1 MTSSRARAVHTVT
14 AVVAIAALVLQT
26 VLVVT
31 GDSVLAEQEVPPLLT
46 RLGRLVSYF
55 TIQSNLLV
63 AVTAV
68 QLARDPL
75 RDGRWWRP
83 VRAAALVGITVTG
96 LVHFMLLRPLLDLH
110 GASWV
115 ADKLLHMVV
124 PVLAVVGW
132 LVAGPRP
139 RAPWRDALT
148 ALVWPVAWLV
158 WTLAVGAVTGW
169 YPYPFLDVGAKG
181 AGSVAVTCVGVTVL
195 FLALAAVLSWLDRRM
210 PPAPSV
216 GRPRTGGGRD
226 HGRMTGCPP
235 PPPRMPCSTPR
246 SPRA

>member
-1 MTSSRARAVHTVT
+1 MTASRARTVHLVT
-14 AVVAIAALVLQT
+14 AVVVIGALVLQT

-75 RDGRWWRP
+75 R
-83 VRAAALVGITVTG
+83 AAALVGITVTG
-96 LVHFMLLRPLLDLH
+96 LVHFVLLRPLLHLE
-110 GASWV
+110 GASWA

-124 PVLAVVGW
+124 PLVAVVGW

-139 RAPWRDALT
+139 RAPWRDTVT
-148 ALVWPVAWLV
+148 ALLWPVAWLA
-158 WTLAVGAVTGW
+158 WTLVIGAVTGW

-181 AGSVAVTCVGVTVL
+181 AGSVAVTCVGVTLL
-195 FLALAAVLSWLDRRM
+195 FLALAGVLSWSDRRM
-210 PPAPSV
+210 PPAPV
-216 GRPRTGGGRD
+216 RGTATAPAAAAT
-226 HGRMTGCPP
+226 T
-235 PPPRMPCSTPR
+235 
-246 SPRA
+246 AQ

>member
-1 MTSSRARAVHTVT
+1 VHTLT
-14 AVVAIAALVLQT
+14 AVVAVSALVLQT

-31 GDSVLAEQEVPPLLT
+31 GDSVLAETEVPPLLT

-55 TIQSNLLV
+55 TVQSNLLV

-96 LVHFMLLRPLLDLH
+96 LVHFTLLRPLLDLH
-110 GASWV
+110 GAGWA

-124 PVLAVVGW
+124 PLLAVGGW
-132 LVAGPRP
+132 LLAGPRP
-139 RAPWRDALT
+139 RAPWSDALA

-158 WTLAVGAVTGW
+158 WTLVVGAVTGW

-181 AGSVAVTCVGVTVL
+181 AGSVALTCVGVTLL
-195 FLALAAVLSWLDRRM
+195 FLALAACLSALDRRM
-210 PPAPSV
+210 PPAPV
-216 GRPRTGGGRD
+216 RD
-226 HGRMTGCPP
+226 AARHPETSGAT
-235 PPPRMPCSTPR
+235 
-246 SPRA
+246 AE

>member
-1 MTSSRARAVHTVT
+1 MTPSRARLVHTVT
-14 AVVAIAALVLQT
+14 AVVALAALVLQT
-26 VLVVT
+26 VLVVS

-83 VRAAALVGITVTG
+83 VRAAALAGITVTG
-96 LVHFMLLRPLLDLH
+96 LVHFVLLRPLLDLQ

-115 ADKLLHMVV
+115 ADKMLHMVV

-158 WTLAVGAVTGW
+158 WTLVVGAVSGW
-169 YPYPFLDVGAKG
+169 YPYPFLDVGAEG

-195 FLALAAVLSWLDRRM
+195 FLALAGVLSRLDRRM
-210 PPAPSV
+210 PPTPVREAAPAPGAPV
-216 GRPRTGGGRD
+216 AT
-226 HGRMTGCPP
+226 
-235 PPPRMPCSTPR
+235 
-246 SPRA
+246 AQ

>member
-1 MTSSRARAVHTVT
+1 MVTASRARVVHTGI
-14 AVVAIAALVLQT
+14 ALVVVAALVLQF
-26 VLVVT
+26 VLVLD
-31 GDSVLAEQEVPPLLT
+31 GASVLAEEEAPPLLT

-63 AVTAV
+63 AVTAT
-68 QLARDPL
+68 QLALDPA

-96 LVHFMLLRPLLDLH
+96 LVHFTLLRPLLHLD

-124 PVLAVVGW
+124 PVIAIIGW

-139 RAPWRDALT
+139 RAPWRDALL

-158 WTLAVGAVTGW
+158 WTLVVGAATGW

-181 AGSVAVTCVGVTVL
+181 AGSVSVTCLGVTVL
-195 FLALAAVLSWLDRRM
+195 FLALAGVLTRLDDRM
-210 PPAPSV
+210 PPAPV
-216 GRPRTGGGRD
+216 RGAAAAP
-226 HGRMTGCPP
+226 
-235 PPPRMPCSTPR
+235 TPT
-246 SPRA
+246 PTTAQ

>member
-1 MTSSRARAVHTVT
+1 MTPSRARVVHTVT
-14 AVVAIAALVLQT
+14 AVVAVAALVLQT
-26 VLVVT
+26 VLVVS

-96 LVHFMLLRPLLDLH
+96 LVHFVLLRPLLDLQ

-115 ADKLLHMVV
+115 ADKMLHMVV

-158 WTLAVGAVTGW
+158 WTLVVGAVSGW
-169 YPYPFLDVGAKG
+169 YPYPFLDVGAEG

-195 FLALAAVLSWLDRRM
+195 FLALAGVLSWLDRRM
-210 PPAPSV
+210 PPTPVREAAPAP
-216 GRPRTGGGRD
+216 GAPAAT
-226 HGRMTGCPP
+226 
-235 PPPRMPCSTPR
+235 
-246 SPRA
+246 AQ

>member
-1 MTSSRARAVHTVT
+1 MTPSRARTVHAVT

-110 GASWV
+110 GASWA

-132 LVAGPRP
+132 LLAGPRP

-148 ALVWPVAWLV
+148 ALAWPVAWLA
-158 WTLAVGAVTGW
+158 WTLVVGAVTGW
-169 YPYPFLDVGAKG
+169 YPYPFLDVGAEG

-195 FLALAAVLSWLDRRM
+195 FLALAGVLSWLDRRM
-210 PPAPSV
+210 PPAPV
-216 GRPRTGGGRD
+216 REAAPAPAAPAAT
-226 HGRMTGCPP
+226 
-235 PPPRMPCSTPR
+235 
-246 SPRA
+246 AQ

>member
-1 MTSSRARAVHTVT
+1 MHTVT
-14 AVVAIAALVLQT
+14 AVVAVAALVLQT

-31 GDSVLAEQEVPPLLT
+31 GDSVLAETEVPPLLT

-68 QLARDPL
+68 QLDRDPL

-83 VRAAALVGITVTG
+83 VRAAAVVGITVTG
-96 LVHFMLLRPLLDLH
+96 LVHFVLLRPLLHLE
-110 GASWV
+110 GASWA
-115 ADKLLHMVV
+115 ADKMLHLLV
-124 PVLAVVGW
+124 PLVAVAGW

-148 ALVWPVAWLV
+148 ALAWPVAWLV
-158 WTLAVGAVTGW
+158 WTLVVGAVSGW

-181 AGSVAVTCVGVTVL
+181 AASVAVTCVGVTVL
-195 FLALAAVLSWLDRRM
+195 FLALAGALSRLDRRM
-210 PPAPSV
+210 PPVPVRGAA
-216 GRPRTGGGRD
+216 TGPAVA
-226 HGRMTGCPP
+226 T
-235 PPPRMPCSTPR
+235 TT
-246 SPRA
+246 AQ

>member
-1 MTSSRARAVHTVT
+1 VTASRARTVHLVT
-14 AVVAIAALVLQT
+14 AVVVIGALVLQT

-75 RDGRWWRP
+75 R
-83 VRAAALVGITVTG
+83 AAALVGITVTG
-96 LVHFMLLRPLLDLH
+96 LVHFVLLRPLLHLE
-110 GASWV
+110 GAGWA

-124 PVLAVVGW
+124 PLVAVVGW

-139 RAPWRDALT
+139 RAPWRDTVT
-148 ALVWPVAWLV
+148 ALLWPVAWLA
-158 WTLAVGAVTGW
+158 WTLVIGAVTGW

-181 AGSVAVTCVGVTVL
+181 AGSVAVTCVGVTLL
-195 FLALAAVLSWLDRRM
+195 FLALAGVLSWLDRRM
-210 PPAPSV
+210 PPAPV
-216 GRPRTGGGRD
+216 RGTATAPAAAAT
-226 HGRMTGCPP
+226 T
-235 PPPRMPCSTPR
+235 
-246 SPRA
+246 AQ